1 MPPLV
6 DLLGLWTSLGN
17 VDRRGVNA
25 VTTFR
30 ADLRMLARISHDRFF
45 ARYHSTAE
53 IIPTIQTDTAQT
65 IIAIIAPLESVMDP
79 ESVPDAPASESPTLE
94 PADDPT
100 SPADGPFPGC

>member
-100 SPADGPFPGC
+100 SPADGPD